1 MLIYSDPNGL
11 KSSVDVGDDSVLLA
25 DSGKYAGEQ
34 FNLFKWQRKAVIA
47 MRDKM
52 IFQQMAGT
60 DIMPKHYG
68 KEMKV
73 YEYIPVL
80 DDRNVNDQG
89 LDALGA
95 TITVDKSHAFLAD
108 NTLVPDATITG
119 NATGFNTVALCQAA
133 TGFDPTVHTASQ
145 PGTSLYGGSN
155 DVGTIAKRMPALTE
169 EGGMVNRI
177 GYSRNTIV
185 GSIEN
190 QGFFMTYTED
200 SMQFDTD
207 SELLDHIMTENLVA
221 ANTLI
226 EDNVQLDLLAN
237 AGVEMFAGGVTT
249 IATITP
255 EGVGVENDCLV
266 SYKDLLKMNVTL
278 DDNHCP
284 KSTRMITGSRMID
297 TKVVNA
303 ARYCYVGSEMTLTL
317 ESMEDLHQNPAWK
330 SVETYAKAGNVAANE
345 IGAVG
350 RTRFV
355 VADRMMRYAGGG
367 GVVGTNTG
375 FAETTVSDGAG
386 ATEVRYD
393 VAPMLFVGSGSFSTI
408 TFNTSGKSVKFSIIH
423 KKPGPESADAHH
435 DPFGK
440 KGFSS
445 IQYWYGSLFRRPEWI
460 GIIYT
465 AIAE

>member
-11 KSSVDVGDDSVLLA
+11 KSSVDVGDATVLA
-25 DSGKYAGEQ
+25 AGKSAGEQ
-34 FNLFKWQRKAVIA
+34 FNLFKWQRKSIIA

-52 IFQQMAGT
+52 VFQQLADT
-60 DIMPKHYG
+60 TVMPKHYG
-68 KEMKV
+68 KKIKK

-89 LDALGA
+89 LDAAGA
-95 TITVDKSHAFLAD
+95 AMVADKWQLFYAGNLIVPAADLDAAD
-108 NTLVPDATITG
+108 NEFDTQLLAESDA
-119 NATGFNTVALCQAA
+119 N
-133 TGFDPTVHTASQ
+133 FDADTMTADH
-145 PGTSLYGGSN
+145 GGVSLYGGSK
-155 DVGTIAKRMPALTE
+155 DVGTIAKRLPALSE

-177 GYSRNTIV
+177 GYSRNTLE
-185 GSIEN
+185 GSIEE

-200 SMQFDTD
+200 SIQFDTD
-207 SELLDHIMTENLVA
+207 SQLLDHIMTENLVA
-221 ANTLI
+221 ANTLV

-237 AGVEMFAGGVTT
+237 AGVEMFAGGVVALDE
-249 IATITP
+249 IDPNDA
-255 EGVGVENDCLV
+255 GLENSCVV
-266 SYKDLLKMNVTL
+266 SYKNLLMMNVTL

-303 ARYCYVGSEMTLTL
+303 ARYCYVGSELELTL
-317 ESMEDLHQNPAWK
+317 EGMLDLHDAPAWK
-330 SVETYAKAGNVAANE
+330 SVETYAKAGNVASSE

-355 VADRMMRYAGGG
+355 VADRMMRYGGKG
-367 GVVGTNTG
+367 AATGGTNAG
-375 FAETTVSDGAG
+375 FAETDVAG
-386 ATEVRYD
+386 VPFFD

-408 TFNTSGKSVKFSIIH
+408 TFNSSGKSVKFSIIH
-423 KKPGPESADAHH
+423 KKPGVQTADAYN
-435 DPFGK
+435 DPYGK

-445 IQYWYGSLFRRPEWI
+445 IRFWYGSLFNRPEWI

-465 AIAE
+465 AVVQ